1 MWFQQQINV
10 AAAALTPPGIW
21 AKTLVAIFV
30 LSGAPLVAA
39 QVCPFDDPSSSL
51 TRDGLILTRYA
62 LGMRGATLVANTDL
76 AATDAPT
83 VEATITCPSC
93 GLDINGNGGFDTVDA
108 TIISRK
114 IAGLSGSALTGGLNL
129 ALAGP
134 SAMAATRNT
143 PALVSSFLLAGCGA
157 TSGTVTSI
165 TAGVGLVTTSGL
177 PITGVGTI
185 SIQNG
190 GVDSLQLASEAVI
203 ASKIAP
209 LGVTNSKLAAN
220 AVTTSKIA
228 DDAVS
233 QAKVFAS
240 GTAADG
246 KVLGTTGTTL
256 QWQSLTCSN
265 VVSALQS
272 TPSGGVLECATAT
285 CPAGTM
291 LHSGGADSVGWTSE
305 SARVSSSLN
314 ANRPSGNGWQ
324 VCYFHVGS
332 GAGRV
337 EWTSVARCCSFN

>member
-1 MWFQQQINV
+1 MRSLRQRPV
-10 AAAALTPPGIW
+10 STTALRKRNGWPQ
-21 AKTLVAIFV
+21 TLFVIFA
-30 LSGAPLVAA
+30 LSGALPVTA
-39 QVCPFDDPSSSL
+39 QVCPFDDVSTAL
-51 TRDGLILTRYA
+51 TREGLILTRYA

-76 AATDAPT
+76 VAADAAT

-114 IAGLSGSALTGGLNL
+114 IAGLSGDALTNGLNL

-134 SAMAATRNT
+134 NAATRNT
-143 PALVSSFLLAGCGA
+143 PAAVNSFLLAGCGA
-157 TSGTVTSI
+157 TGGTVTSI
-165 TAGVGLVTTSGL
+165 TAGTGLVTASGL
-177 PITGVGTI
+177 PITSAGAI
-185 SIQNG
+185 SIQNS
-190 GVDSLQLASEAVI
+190 GVDSLQLAFEAVTG
-203 ASKIAP
+203 SKIAP
-209 LGVTNSKLAAN
+209 LAVTNSKIAAG

-228 DDAVS
+228 DDSVT

-240 GTAADG
+240 GTATDG

-265 VVSALQS
+265 VTSALQS

-285 CPAGTM
+285 CPTGTLM
-291 LHSGGADSVGWTSE
+291 HSGGINAVGWTTE
-305 SARVSSSLN
+305 LARVNSSLN
-314 ANRPSGNGWQ
+314 ASKPSGNGWQ

-337 EWTSVARCCSFN
+337 EWTTVARCCSFN